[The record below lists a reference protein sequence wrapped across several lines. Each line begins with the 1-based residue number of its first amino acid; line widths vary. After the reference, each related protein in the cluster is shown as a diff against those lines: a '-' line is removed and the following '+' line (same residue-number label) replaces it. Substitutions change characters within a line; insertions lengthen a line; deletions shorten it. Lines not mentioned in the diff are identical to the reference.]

1 MRQHPRKAHPEREI
15 SVSNIAAR
23 TRAVWQWFRCEAVPD
38 GDAVRITPVGELDMA
53 TSLDFAGA
61 VQRVR
66 ESAPGRL
73 VLDLSE
79 VSFIDSTGIRAVLRA
94 RQEAERDGVP
104 CTVAPGPPAVQR
116 AFAVAGLADLLA

>member
-15 SVSNIAAR
+15 PVSNVAAS
-23 TRAVWQWFRCEAVPD
+23 TRAEWQLFHCEAAHD

-53 TSLDFAGA
+53 TSRDFAAA

-66 ESAPGRL
+66 ENHPARL
-73 VLDLSE
+73 VLDLAE
-79 VSFIDSTGIRAVLRA
+79 VTFIDSTGIRAILKA
-94 RQEAERDGVP
+94 RQDAERDGVP
-104 CTVAPGPPAVQR
+104 CAVAPGPPAVQR